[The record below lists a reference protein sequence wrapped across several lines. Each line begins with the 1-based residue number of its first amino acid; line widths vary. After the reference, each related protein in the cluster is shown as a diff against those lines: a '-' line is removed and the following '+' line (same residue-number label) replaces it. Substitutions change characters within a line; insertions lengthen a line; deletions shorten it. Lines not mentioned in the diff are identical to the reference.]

1 MQVIKL
7 SATDSTSNWMR
18 RRMADHPVADLTVVW
33 ALEQTAG
40 RGQPGR
46 SWQSEKG
53 KNLTFSILKKFESLP
68 ASEHF
73 LLNMAVSRALYE
85 GLDAL
90 SVPDL
95 RVKWPNDILSGR
107 RKLGGIL
114 IENHLQGPHLVHSI
128 IGIGLN
134 VNQEDFGELAGAASL
149 RGVTGRTYELE
160 PLLGSLCQGVAAAL
174 GKLTN
179 SPFEAE
185 QAAYEALLFRKDRPA
200 TFSGP
205 DGATFPGIIR
215 GISREGL
222 LVVEV
227 EKGVRRAF
235 DFRSVRMHY

>member
-7 SATDSTSNWMR
+7 SATDSTNAWMR
-18 RRMADHPVADLTVVW
+18 REMAGAATDDLTVVW

-46 SWQSEKG
+46 LWQSEKG
-53 KNLTFSILKKFESLP
+53 KNLTFSILKKFEGLP
-68 ASEHF
+68 ASDHF
-73 LLNMAVSRALYE
+73 LLNMAVSRAVCQVLQ
-85 GLDAL
+85 AL

-107 RKLGGIL
+107 YKLGGIL
-114 IENHLQGPHLVHSI
+114 IENHLQGARLAHSI

-134 VNQEDFGELAGAASL
+134 VNQEAFEGLPGAASL
-149 RGVTGRTYELE
+149 LGVTGRAHELE
-160 PLLGSLCQGVAAAL
+160 PLLHRLCQEVAGAL
-174 GKLTN
+174 DRLPQRPYEG
-179 SPFEAE
+179 ER
-185 QAAYEALLFRKDRPA
+185 AAYEALLFRKDRPA

-227 EKGVRRAF
+227 EKGVLQTF

>member
-7 SATDSTSNWMR
+7 SATDSTSAWMR
-18 RRMADHPVADLTVVW
+18 RMMADGEVADLTVVW

-46 SWQSEKG
+46 SWQAERG
-53 KNLTFSILKKFESLP
+53 KNLTFSLLKKFEGLS

-73 LLNMAVSRALYE
+73 LLNMAVSRAVYQVLE
-85 GLDAL
+85 AL

-107 RKLGGIL
+107 HKLGGIL
-114 IENHLQGPHLVHSI
+114 IENHLQGMHLMHSI

-134 VNQEDFGELAGAASL
+134 VNQEDFTGVPGAASL
-149 RGVTGRTYELE
+149 LGVTGRAYELE
-160 PLLGSLCQGVAAAL
+160 PLFESLCQSVAAAL
-174 GKLTN
+174 GKLPQ
-179 SPFEAE
+179 SSFEAE
-185 QAAYEALLFRKDRPA
+185 RTAYEALLFRKDRPT

-227 EKGVRRAF
+227 EKGITQTF
-235 DFRSVRMHY
+235 DFRAVRMHY

>member
-7 SATDSTSNWMR
+7 SATDSTSAWIR
-18 RRMADHPVADLTVVW
+18 RRMADPEVDDLTVVW

-53 KNLTFSILKKFESLP
+53 KNLTFSLLKRFEGLP

-85 GLDAL
+85 ALEAL

-107 RKLGGIL
+107 HKLGGIL
-114 IENHLQGPHLVHSI
+114 IENHLQGASLVHSI

-134 VNQEDFGELAGAASL
+134 VNQADFGDLPGAASL
-149 RGVTGRTYELE
+149 LGVTGREYELE
-160 PLLGSLCQGVAAAL
+160 PLLGQLSQGVAAAL
-174 GKLTN
+174 EKLPQ
-179 SPFEAE
+179 SSFEAE
-185 QAAYEALLFRKDRPA
+185 QQAYEALLFRKDRPA

-227 EKGVRRAF
+227 EKGVRKTF
-235 DFRSVRMHY
+235 DFRSLRMHY

>member
-1 MQVIKL
+1 
-7 SATDSTSNWMR
+7 
-18 RRMADHPVADLTVVW
+18 MAGHPVADLTVVW

-53 KNLTFSILKKFESLP
+53 KNLTFSILKKFEGLP

-73 LLNMAVSRALYE
+73 LLNMAVSRALFE

-107 RKLGGIL
+107 LKLGGIL
-114 IENHLQGPHLVHSI
+114 IENHLQGMHLVHSI

-134 VNQEDFGELAGAASL
+134 VNQEDFGDLAGAASL
-149 RGVTGRTYELE
+149 RGVTGRAYELE
-160 PLLGSLCQGVAAAL
+160 SLLGNLCQGVASAL
-174 GKLTN
+174 EKLPQ
-179 SPFEAE
+179 SSFEAE

-222 LVVEV
+222 LVLEV
-227 EKGVRRAF
+227 EKGVLRTF
-235 DFRSVRMHY
+235 DFRSLRMRY